1 MIMAIGVALFIGA
14 LGCALLVELH
24 RTGYRP
30 GRWMLLA
37 IPPLSGLRVRL
48 SLCAIILGYASDER
62 VPDDFVLI
70 HAYADDGARAVYA
83 LLRGKSDI
91 ALGYMSLR
99 AITRPISGRLERPL
113 PKPPKAYHGRP
124 APHKRRCGAIWE
136 SSRRR
141 ICIYVLPPV
150 PRPRK
155 TCRTNA

>member
-1 MIMAIGVALFIGA
+1 M
-14 LGCALLVELH
+14 
-24 RTGYRP
+24 
-30 GRWMLLA
+30 
-37 IPPLSGLRVRL
+37 RL

-91 ALGYMSLR
+91 APRLYVIAGDYEANKR
-99 AITRPISGRLERPL
+99 AFGEAAAKAAKGVPMGGQRRTNGGAGLSGNQAEANL
-113 PKPPKAYHGRP
+113 YFM
-124 APHKRRCGAIWE
+124 C
-136 SSRRR
+136 
-141 ICIYVLPPV
+141 CPPV